1 MAVPFFVPE
10 IGDDEIA
17 EVIDSMKSGWLTTG
31 PKCKQFEQDMAKFLG
46 VKHALAVNSATSALH
61 LALEAIGIV
70 ENDLVF
76 VPSMTFTATA
86 EVVRY
91 LNATPVLVDCQED
104 SFCID
109 PEHLRHLIQR
119 LKNNQAVPGVKD
131 PQGKTLKAIMPVHYA
146 GQMADVEAIS
156 QIAEEFGLEIIDDAA
171 HALPSAYRKDEN
183 SPWIMAGKC
192 AKATALSFYA
202 NKTMTTGE
210 GGMLLTD
217 DDEIAKR
224 ASVMRL
230 HGISRD
236 AWDRFKTAGS
246 WYYEVVA
253 PGYKYNMTDIAAAI
267 GIHQLKKITAFRDGR
282 SRGAMLYNQ
291 KLENLAEVLTP
302 QTLPN
307 RQHAWHIYVLRVLTD
322 KLSIDRDAFIE
333 ELTKREIVCS
343 VHYTPL
349 HRHPYY
355 RDSYD
360 YKAEDF
366 PVTEN
371 ICQQVIT
378 LPLFPS
384 ITEEQIDEVSE
395 AVTEVC
401 RKYRK

>member
-355 RDSYD
+355 RDTYN